1 MSGTGI
7 RWAICKSAPCSRQIT
22 TPASHHSV
30 FAGQMPFLPPNQQR
44 QSTEGNSTEGNGA
57 VYYICNSFTVITDQS
72 QHHCCIDNSTVTI
85 VLLLTWNCYATKL
98 QLSQKCYKNSR
109 LWCLVFGM
117 PPFNLILRTASRKCF
132 GCSGPV
138 SSHSFITSNAATQ
151 SSIMLT

>member
-1 MSGTGI
+1 VSGSGI
-7 RWAICKSAPCSRQIT
+7 RWATCKSAPRSRQIT
-22 TPASHHSV
+22 TPAPHHSV
-30 FAGQMPFLPPNQQR
+30 FAGQMPFLLPNQQR
-44 QSTEGNSTEGNGA
+44 QSTEGNGA
-57 VYYICNSFTVITDQS
+57 VYYICNSFTFITDHS

-151 SSIMLT
+151 SSITLT